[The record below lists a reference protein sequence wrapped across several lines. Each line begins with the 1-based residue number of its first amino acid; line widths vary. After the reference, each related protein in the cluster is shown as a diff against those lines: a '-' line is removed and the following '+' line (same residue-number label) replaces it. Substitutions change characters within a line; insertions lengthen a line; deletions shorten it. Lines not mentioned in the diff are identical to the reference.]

1 MTEEFEYLEDRIDNQ
16 QKWHSKKSIQ
26 NKQRFYFFEI
36 IMLVAGA
43 LIPVINVLDIVPESW
58 VRWLSASLAA
68 IIVVSAGIGRLYKFQ
83 ENWLNYRDLSEALKR
98 EKEFYLYEVGEYD
111 IRNERTRNKTLVE
124 RVESILASSTSQYFS
139 LHRAT
144 REEAQEPWSAAT
156 SHEGAGE

>member
-16 QKWHSKKSIQ
+16 QKWHSKKSTQ

-36 IMLVAGA
+36 ITLVAGA
-43 LIPVINVLDIVPESW
+43 LIPVINVLDIVPDSW
-58 VRWLSASLAA
+58 IRWLSTSLAA
-68 IIVVSAGIGRLYKFQ
+68 IILISTGLGRLYKYQ

-98 EKEFYLYEVGEYD
+98 EKQFYLYEVGEYD
-111 IRNERTRNKTLVE
+111 MRSERKRQHTLVE
-124 RVESILASSTSQYFS
+124 RVESILASATSQYFS

-144 REEAQEPWSAAT
+144 SEEAQEPRSGDT